1 MALKRPKFRSEGDME
16 ALTFNIHD
24 IMILLGLITAIWA
37 VYKIIKEISEPRKA
51 LEKQVDT
58 LELWHKE
65 DHHRIKEMEEQQK
78 LILKSLYLLIEH
90 EVTGNGITDFKSIK
104 TDIERIIF

>member
-1 MALKRPKFRSEGDME
+1 ME
-16 ALTFNIHD
+16 NITFNVHD
-24 IMILLGLITAIWA
+24 IMVLLGLIASIWA
-37 VYKIIKEISEPRKA
+37 VYKIIKELSEPRKA

-58 LELWHKE
+58 LELWHRE

>member
-1 MALKRPKFRSEGDME
+1 MDN
-16 ALTFNIHD
+16 LTFNIHD
-24 IMILLGLITAIWA
+24 IMVLLGLIAAIWS
-37 VYKIIKEISEPRKA
+37 VYKIVKELEEPRKA

-65 DHHRIKEMEEQQK
+65 DHERIKAMECQQK

-90 EVTGNGITDFKSIK
+90 EITGNGITDFKSIK
-104 TDIERIIF
+104 SDIEREIF

>member
-1 MALKRPKFRSEGDME
+1 ME
-16 ALTFNIHD
+16 NLTFNIHD
-24 IMILLGLITAIWA
+24 IMIFLGLIAAIWA
-37 VYKIIKEISEPRKA
+37 FYKMVKEISEPRKA
-51 LEKQVDT
+51 LEKQVNT
-58 LELWHKE
+58 LETWHKE
-65 DHHRIKEMEEQQK
+65 DHKRIKEMDEQQK

>member
-1 MALKRPKFRSEGDME
+1 ME
-16 ALTFNIHD
+16 NFTFNVHD
-24 IMILLGLITAIWA
+24 IMILLGLIASIWA
-37 VYKIIKEISEPRKA
+37 VYKIVKELAEPRHA

-58 LELWHKE
+58 LELWHRE
-65 DHHRIKEMEEQQK
+65 DHDRIKEMEEQQK

-90 EVTGNGITDFKSIK
+90 KLTGNGITDFKTIK

>member
-1 MALKRPKFRSEGDME
+1 ME
-16 ALTFNIHD
+16 NLTFNVHD
-24 IMILLGLITAIWA
+24 IIILLSLIASIWA
-37 VYKIIKEISEPRKA
+37 VYKIIKELSEPRKA

-58 LELWHKE
+58 LEKWYKE
-65 DHHRIKEMEEQQK
+65 DHQRTKEMEERQK

>member
-1 MALKRPKFRSEGDME
+1 ME
-16 ALTFNIHD
+16 NITFNVHD
-24 IMILLGLITAIWA
+24 IMVLLGLIASIWA
-37 VYKIIKEISEPRKA
+37 VYKIIKELSEPRKA

-58 LELWHKE
+58 LELWHRE
-65 DHHRIKEMEEQQK
+65 DHQRIKMMEEQQK

>member
-1 MALKRPKFRSEGDME
+1 ME
-16 ALTFNIHD
+16 NFTFNVHD
-24 IMILLGLITAIWA
+24 IMVLLGLIASIWA
-37 VYKIIKEISEPRKA
+37 VYKIIKEVSEPRKA

-58 LELWHKE
+58 LELWHRE
-65 DHHRIKEMEEQQK
+65 DHQRIKVMEEQQK

>member
-1 MALKRPKFRSEGDME
+1 ME
-16 ALTFNIHD
+16 NITFNVHD
-24 IMILLGLITAIWA
+24 IMVLLGLIASIWA
-37 VYKIIKEISEPRKA
+37 VYKIIKELSEPRKA

>member
-1 MALKRPKFRSEGDME
+1 ME
-16 ALTFNIHD
+16 NITFNVHD
-24 IMILLGLITAIWA
+24 IMVLLGLIASIWA
-37 VYKIIKEISEPRKA
+37 VYKIIKEVSEPRKA

-58 LELWHKE
+58 LELWHRE
-65 DHHRIKEMEEQQK
+65 DHQRIKVMEEQQK